1 MAAPMQRSMLKLLR
15 SSSAAVKRSF
25 SVRLFVI
32 PRYFDSKFFIERTY
46 MLRSR
51 QIASISQDKTQ
62 DLKDIQTRKI
72 RVWKLPPGS

>member
-1 MAAPMQRSMLKLLR
+1 MQRSMLKLLR

-32 PRYFDSKFFIERTY
+32 ARYFDSKFFIERTY

-51 QIASISQDKTQ
+51 QIASISQDNTQ
-62 DLKDIQTRKI
+62 KI
-72 RVWKLPPGS
+72 

>member
-1 MAAPMQRSMLKLLR
+1 MQRSMLKLLR

-62 DLKDIQTRKI
+62 KI
-72 RVWKLPPGS
+72 

>member
-1 MAAPMQRSMLKLLR
+1 MQRSMLKLLR
-15 SSSAAVKRSF
+15 SSFAAVKRSF

-62 DLKDIQTRKI
+62 KI
-72 RVWKLPPGS
+72 